1 MGAAADSWL
10 TVKRIIVHP
19 KGTRV
24 YRRITRDP
32 ASLTLLGA
40 RNPLVHSAPMSQAD
54 ARACSTGAPAGLR
67 STSRARTVFSTRLP
81 LPGRRQGKV
90 RDLYELPP
98 DAEGPR
104 VLVVATDRI
113 SAFDVVMPTGIP
125 GKGRILTA
133 MSAAW
138 FGLLRRH
145 GIVRDHVLS
154 LDVPDLDIPATVR
167 AHLEGRVM
175 VCRAARV
182 VPIEC
187 VARGYLAGSG
197 WAEYRE
203 RGTVCGIR
211 LPAGLRECERLP
223 EPIFT
228 PATKAEQGHDENIP
242 FERACELVGAP
253 LMERMRE
260 LTLGIYRVAE
270 AHAASCGLLLA
281 DTKFEFGHALGA
293 DGAPPGDLMLIDEV
307 LTPDSSRYWPAEG
320 YAPGRDQP
328 SFDKQFLRNHL
339 LELVSKGLWNKEAPG
354 PLLPA
359 RVVEGTRARYLDALD
374 RLFPGTSVEGT

>member
-1 MGAAADSWL
+1 MFA
-10 TVKRIIVHP
+10 
-19 KGTRV
+19 
-24 YRRITRDP
+24 
-32 ASLTLLGA
+32 
-40 RNPLVHSAPMSQAD
+40 
-54 ARACSTGAPAGLR
+54 
-67 STSRARTVFSTRLP
+67 TRLP

-98 DAEGPR
+98 DESGPR
-104 VLVVATDRI
+104 LLVVATDRV

-138 FGLLRRH
+138 FALLRPL
-145 GIVRDHVLS
+145 GIVSDHVLS
-154 LDVPDLDIPATVR
+154 LDVPPIEAPDAVR
-167 AHLEGRVM
+167 SHLEGRVM

-197 WAEYRE
+197 WVEYRE
-203 RGTVCGIR
+203 RGTVCGIP

-242 FERACELVGAP
+242 FAQACDLVGAP
-253 LMERMRE
+253 LMERLRD
-260 LTLGIYRVAE
+260 LTLRIYSVAAE
-270 AHAASCGLLLA
+270 HAAGCGLLLA
-281 DTKFEFGHALGA
+281 DTKFEFGHRIGP
-293 DGAPPGDLMLIDEV
+293 DGTPMDELMLVDEV
-307 LTPDSSRYWPAEG
+307 LTPDSSRYWPREG
-320 YAPGRDQP
+320 YAPGREQP

-339 LELVSKGLWNKEAPG
+339 LDLVAKGQWSKEPPG

-359 RVVEGTRARYLDALD
+359 RIVEGTRARYLEALD
-374 RLFPGTSVEGT
+374 RLFPGTPLRGI

>member
-1 MGAAADSWL
+1 
-10 TVKRIIVHP
+10 
-19 KGTRV
+19 
-24 YRRITRDP
+24 
-32 ASLTLLGA
+32 
-40 RNPLVHSAPMSQAD
+40 MSQAQSR
-54 ARACSTGAPAGLR
+54 ARTVGLSAAVR
-67 STSRARTVFSTRLP
+67 QPNHARTVFSTRLP

-90 RDLYELPP
+90 RDLYDLPP

-104 VLVVATDRI
+104 VLVVASDRI

-125 GKGRILTA
+125 GKGRMLTA

-138 FGLLRRH
+138 FGLLRSH
-145 GIVRDHVLS
+145 AIVRDHVLS
-154 LDVPDLDIPATVR
+154 LDLPELGIPDAVR

-175 VCRAARV
+175 VCRAAQV

-197 WAEYRE
+197 WVEYRE
-203 RGTVCGIR
+203 HGTVCGVP

-223 EPIFT
+223 QPIFT
-228 PATKAEQGHDENIP
+228 PATKAEKGHDENIS
-242 FERACELVGAP
+242 FDRACEIVGGP
-253 LMERMRE
+253 LMERLRE
-260 LTLGIYRVAE
+260 LTLRIYGVAA
-270 AHAASCGLLLA
+270 AHAAERGLLLA
-281 DTKFEFGHALGA
+281 DTKFEFGHARGR
-293 DGAPPGDLMLIDEV
+293 DGVTTGELMLIDEV

-339 LELVSKGLWNKEAPG
+339 LELVSKGMWSKEPPG

-359 RVVEGTRARYLDALD
+359 RVVEGTRARYLEALD
-374 RLFPGTSVEGT
+374 RLFPGTPVPGI

>member
-1 MGAAADSWL
+1 
-10 TVKRIIVHP
+10 
-19 KGTRV
+19 
-24 YRRITRDP
+24 
-32 ASLTLLGA
+32 
-40 RNPLVHSAPMSQAD
+40 MSQAESRARPMEVPSHRRTD
-54 ARACSTGAPAGLR
+54 ARAS
-67 STSRARTVFSTRLP
+67 TVFATRLP

-90 RDLYELPP
+90 RDLYDLPP

-125 GKGRILTA
+125 GKGRMLTA
-133 MSAAW
+133 MSASW
-138 FGLLRRH
+138 FELLRRH
-145 GIVRDHVLS
+145 RIVRDHVLS
-154 LDVPDLDIPATVR
+154 LDVPTLDVPDAVR

-203 RGTVCGIR
+203 RGTVCGVP
-211 LPAGLRECERLP
+211 LPPGLRECERLP

-228 PATKAEQGHDENIP
+228 PATKAERGHDENIS
-242 FERACELVGAP
+242 FDRACELVGGP
-253 LMERMRE
+253 LMERMRD
-260 LTLGIYRVAE
+260 LTLRIYRVA
-270 AHAASCGLLLA
+270 ADHAATCGLLLA
-281 DTKFEFGHALGA
+281 DTKFEFGHARGR
-293 DGAPPGDLMLIDEV
+293 DVTPTDDLLLIDEV

-339 LELVSKGLWNKEAPG
+339 LELVSKGLWRKEPPG

-359 RVVEGTRARYLDALD
+359 RVVEGTRARYLEALD
-374 RLFPGTSVEGT
+374 RLFPGAPVRGL

>member
-1 MGAAADSWL
+1 
-10 TVKRIIVHP
+10 
-19 KGTRV
+19 
-24 YRRITRDP
+24 
-32 ASLTLLGA
+32 
-40 RNPLVHSAPMSQAD
+40 MSQAESRARPIDVPSRARAD
-54 ARACSTGAPAGLR
+54 ARAG
-67 STSRARTVFSTRLP
+67 TVFATRLP

-98 DAEGPR
+98 DSEGPR

-125 GKGRILTA
+125 GKGRMLTA

-138 FGLLRRH
+138 FGLLRRK
-145 GIVRDHVLS
+145 GIVRDHLLS
-154 LDVPDLDIPATVR
+154 LEVPPLEVPGAVR

-203 RGTVCGIR
+203 RGTVCGVP
-211 LPAGLRECERLP
+211 LPAGLRECDRLP

-228 PATKAEQGHDENIP
+228 PATKAEQGHDENIS
-242 FERACELVGAP
+242 FDRACEIVGGP

-260 LTLGIYRVAE
+260 LTLQIYRVA
-270 AHAASCGLLLA
+270 ADHAASRGLLLA
-281 DTKFEFGHALGA
+281 DTKFEFGHARGH
-293 DGAPPGDLMLIDEV
+293 DGAPTDELLLIDEV

-339 LELVSKGLWNKEAPG
+339 LELVSKGLWRKEPPG

-359 RVVEGTRARYLDALD
+359 RVVEGTRARYLEALE
-374 RLFPGTSVEGT
+374 RLFPGTPLGGT